1 MLLARP
7 SISPNSAPVVTS
19 GMENGDLFSAVADR
33 NRRRILELL
42 GEGEKTVG
50 DLVRALRL
58 RQPLVSH
65 HLKVLRGLGLVDG
78 RREGRHRIYRVANAA
93 VARKLKGLE
102 AAATALL
109 EAADPGDVR

>member
-1 MLLARP
+1 LG
-7 SISPNSAPVVTS
+7 V
-19 GMENGDLFSAVADR
+19 ENADLFSTVADR

-50 DLVRALRL
+50 ELVGALRL

-65 HLKVLRGLGLVDG
+65 HLTVLRGLGLVDA
-78 RREGRHRIYRVANAA
+78 RREGRHRIYRIPNAA
-93 VARKLKGLE
+93 IARKLKGLE
-102 AAATALL
+102 AAATAVL